1 MTLGICQL
9 SVRTIINIYKV
20 DNVYSSDNGCRY
32 DDSSRHFRNIQV
44 Q

>member
-1 MTLGICQL
+1 MTLGICPL

-20 DNVYSSDNGCRY
+20 ANVYSSVNGCRY
-32 DDSSRHFRNIQV
+32 DDSSRYFRNIQL